1 MRPDGVV
8 DSFPLAELTIE
19 LFHFERANRDLVKLL
34 GVSAVGALHRAV
46 EFGRARRQH
55 EQVQAPLLAGL
66 FELGGE
72 LASAVDLHRA
82 NGKGHAVLKVSR
94 NSVAAAAVALL
105 WA

>member
-1 MRPDGVV
+1 
-8 DSFPLAELTIE
+8 
-19 LFHFERANRDLVKLL
+19 
-34 GVSAVGALHRAV
+34 
-46 EFGRARRQH
+46 
-55 EQVQAPLLAGL
+55 VQAPLLAGL